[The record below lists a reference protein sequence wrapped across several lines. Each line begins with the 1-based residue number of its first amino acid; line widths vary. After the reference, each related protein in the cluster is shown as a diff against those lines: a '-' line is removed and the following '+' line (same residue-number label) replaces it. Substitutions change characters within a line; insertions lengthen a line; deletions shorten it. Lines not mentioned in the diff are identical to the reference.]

1 MIWKFLIILSILTH
15 IWSLCLIVGL
25 AKTVGDLQERIESI
39 KEVINDGGSE
49 EP

>member
-25 AKTVGDLQERIESI
+25 AKTVGDLQERMRKKADETNS
-39 KEVINDGGSE
+39 
-49 EP
+49 